1 MFNIKKVTIEHTG
14 KDKLYRAILI
24 ENKEGIPSM
33 RHNCMAFH
41 F

>member
-14 KDKLYRAILI
+14 KDKLYRVILI
-24 ENKEGIPSM
+24 ENKEGIPF
-33 RHNCMAFH
+33 RGPDCMDPH